1 MGKIKVA
8 IVEDLRDVSD
18 FLRTIFNQQED
29 MECQQVYYTA
39 EDAMHFLALNPADIL
54 IVDIGLPKASGIEAM
69 HYLTEFCPGMQYCMF
84 TVYEDDDKIFSSM
97 QSGAKGYILKGSS
110 PEKILQAVRELYMG
124 GSPMSPSIA
133 RRILDMFQTLRKEPA
148 EVALPLTQR
157 ELEILTLVSKG
168 LLYKEIGDRLQISI
182 GTVKQHL
189 NRIYGKLQV
198 SNKTEAINKLKSWD

>member
-1 MGKIKVA
+1 MNYCMNHDYSVRYSIRFLKFGNKKTSGQFLWIFRYFKYLFADKCKLHPFLEVA
-8 IVEDLRDVSD
+8 I
-18 FLRTIFNQQED
+18 
-29 MECQQVYYTA
+29 
-39 EDAMHFLALNPADIL
+39 
-54 IVDIGLPKASGIEAM
+54 
-69 HYLTEFCPGMQYCMF
+69 
-84 TVYEDDDKIFSSM
+84 
-97 QSGAKGYILKGSS
+97 
-110 PEKILQAVRELYMG
+110 
-124 GSPMSPSIA
+124 SPSIA

-148 EVALPLTQR
+148 VVALPLTQR